1 MGLDLYSKVEPY
13 LGFEEEIYTLHK
25 EYMTFIMSLE
35 LDNIIDIGCGQGYLL
50 HTLKLND
57 KKAFGIDLSSEQI
70 KVCTDKDLN
79 AVCIDLANVKE
90 KFDCA
95 TAVFD
100 VLNYIPEENLEE
112 FLTNTAKVLNKGG
125 YFIFDVN
132 TLFGFE
138 EIAQG
143 TLSIDYEER
152 FISIDANFE
161 NKELKTDITLFTSNE
176 DGYYRKEQDSII
188 QYFHSQKILN
198 RLLSKAGFEIV
209 EKVGFNLHSF
219 DESDKFIYLCKK
231 Q

>member
-1 MGLDLYSKVEPY
+1 MGLELYSKVEPY
-13 LGFEEEIYTLHK
+13 LGFEEEVYTLHK

-50 HTLKLND
+50 QTLMLND
-57 KKAFGIDLSSEQI
+57 KKAFGIDLSAQQI
-70 KVCTDKDLN
+70 KVCEEKGLN
-79 AVCIDLANVKE
+79 AKAIDLKHVDE

-100 VLNYIPEENLEE
+100 VLNYIHQDSLEE
-112 FLTNTAKVLNKGG
+112 FLTNTVNVLNKGG

-132 TLFGFE
+132 SLFGFE

-143 TLSIDYEER
+143 TLSIDLEEV
-152 FISIDANFE
+152 FINIDANFE
-161 NKELKTDITLFTSNE
+161 NKELKTDITLFSKNE
-176 DGYYRKEQDSII
+176 SGYYTKEQDSII
-188 QYFHSQKILN
+188 QYFHAQKVLN
-198 RLLSKAGFEIV
+198 RLLSKTGFEIV

>member
-1 MGLDLYSKVEPY
+1 MGLELYSKVEPY
-13 LGFEEEIYTLHK
+13 LGFEEEVYTLHK

-50 HTLKLND
+50 QTLMLND
-57 KKAFGIDLSSEQI
+57 KKAFGIDLSAQQI
-70 KVCTDKDLN
+70 KVCEEKGLN
-79 AVCIDLANVKE
+79 AKAIDLKHVDE

-100 VLNYIPEENLEE
+100 VLNYIHQDSLEE
-112 FLTNTAKVLNKGG
+112 FLTNTANVLNKGG

-132 TLFGFE
+132 SLFGFE

-143 TLSIDYEER
+143 TLSIDLEEV
-152 FISIDANFE
+152 FINIDANFE
-161 NKELKTDITLFTSNE
+161 NKELKTDITLFSKNE
-176 DGYYRKEQDSII
+176 SGYYIKEQDSII
-188 QYFHSQKILN
+188 QYFHAQKVLN
-198 RLLSKAGFEIV
+198 RLLSKTGFEIV

>member
-50 HTLKLND
+50 ENLKLNE
-57 KKAFGIDLSSEQI
+57 KNAFGIDLSASQI
-70 KVCTDKDLN
+70 KVCQEKGLN
-79 AVCIDLANVKE
+79 AKALDLKFVEE

-100 VLNYIPEENLEE
+100 VLNYINADYLEE
-112 FLTNTAKVLNKGG
+112 FLRNTANVLNKGG

-132 TLFGFE
+132 SLFGFE

-143 TLSIDYEER
+143 TLSIDLDEM

-161 NKELKTDITLFTSNE
+161 DRELKTDITLFSKNE
-176 DGYYRKEQDSII
+176 SGYFEKEQDSIT
-188 QYFHSQKILN
+188 QYFHAQKILN
-198 RLLSKAGFEIV
+198 KLLSKTGFEIV

>member
-13 LGFEEEIYTLHK
+13 LGFEEEVYTLHK

-50 HTLKLND
+50 ENLKVND
-57 KKAFGIDLSSEQI
+57 KNAFGIDLSAEQV
-70 KVCTDKDLN
+70 KVCQEKGLDAK
-79 AVCIDLANVKE
+79 AIDLKYVE
-90 KFDCA
+90 DKFDCA

-100 VLNYIPEENLEE
+100 VLNYIHQDNLEE
-112 FLTNTAKVLNKGG
+112 FLQNSANVLNKGG

-132 TLFGFE
+132 SLFGFE

-143 TLSIDYEER
+143 TLSLDLEDK
-152 FISIDANFE
+152 FINIDANFE
-161 NKELKTDITLFTSNE
+161 NRELKTDITLFTKMEN
-176 DGYYRKEQDSII
+176 GYYSKEQDSIV
-188 QYFHSQKILN
+188 QYFHTQKILN
-198 RLLSKAGFEIV
+198 RLLSKTGFEIV

>member
-1 MGLDLYSKVEPY
+1 MGLELYSKVEPY
-13 LGFEEEIYTLHK
+13 LGFEEEVYTLHK

-50 HTLKLND
+50 QTLMLND
-57 KKAFGIDLSSEQI
+57 KKAFGIDLSAQQI
-70 KVCTDKDLN
+70 KVCEEKGLN
-79 AVCIDLANVKE
+79 AKAIDLKHVDE

-100 VLNYIPEENLEE
+100 VLNYIHQDSLEE
-112 FLTNTAKVLNKGG
+112 FLTNTVNVLNKGG

-132 TLFGFE
+132 SLFGFE

-143 TLSIDYEER
+143 TLSIDLEEV
-152 FISIDANFE
+152 FINIDANFE
-161 NKELKTDITLFTSNE
+161 NKELKTDITLFSKNE
-176 DGYYRKEQDSII
+176 SGYYIKEQDSII
-188 QYFHSQKILN
+188 QYFHAQKVLN
-198 RLLSKAGFEIV
+198 RLLSKTGFEIV

>member
-1 MGLDLYSKVEPY
+1 MGLDLYSKVEAY

-50 HTLKLND
+50 ENLKLND
-57 KKAFGIDLSSEQI
+57 KKAFGIDLSLEQI
-70 KVCTDKDLN
+70 KVCHEKGLN
-79 AVCIDLANVKE
+79 AKAIDLKFIEE

-100 VLNYIPEENLEE
+100 VLNYIPENSLEE
-112 FLTNTAKVLNKGG
+112 FLTNTSNVLNKGG

-132 TLFGFE
+132 SLFGFE

-143 TLSIDYEER
+143 TLSLDHGEL

-161 NKELKTDITLFTSNE
+161 DRVLKTDITLFTKEEN
-176 DGYYRKEQDSII
+176 GYFSKEQDSIT
-188 QYFHSQKILN
+188 QYFHAQKILN
-198 RLLSKAGFEIV
+198 KLLSKTGFEIV